1 MADTVVKEGKKRKNS
16 PGAVT
21 SSKRKNKSMNK
32 TRKQNIKRK
41 ANPDRKHKAVAK
53 VIEQQQQQEA

>member
-1 MADTVVKEGKKRKNS
+1 
-16 PGAVT
+16 
-21 SSKRKNKSMNK
+21 MNK

-41 ANPDRKHKAVAK
+41 ANPDRKQKAVAK